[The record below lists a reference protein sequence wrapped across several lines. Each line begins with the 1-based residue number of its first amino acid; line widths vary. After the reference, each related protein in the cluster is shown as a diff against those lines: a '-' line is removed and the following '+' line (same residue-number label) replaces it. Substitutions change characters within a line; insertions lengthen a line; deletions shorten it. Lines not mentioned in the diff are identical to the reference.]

1 MGNVQSFQAALGS
14 LRQYLSEVLSFQVTQ
29 LCIQKTQL
37 AHNYET
43 QRATYISADR
53 GLSGIP
59 DKEFQRL
66 RRAMTSAVANGS
78 MEERVRATQAFSDYT
93 EGRLDPRYRGR
104 ARASVLATGNLNLNV
119 QQYASNNRA
128 LDEARFNASPNRSEE
143 TTSELQSLMRI

>member
-1 MGNVQSFQAALGS
+1 M
-14 LRQYLSEVLSFQVTQ
+14 R
-29 LCIQKTQL
+29 
-37 AHNYET
+37 
-43 QRATYISADR
+43 ISDWSSDVCSSD
-53 GLSGIP
+53 LP

-128 LDEARFNASPNRSEE
+128 PGEARFNASPNGS
-143 TTSELQSLMRI
+143 SLADSGAVVSAQIIRNQANKIGTAS